1 MHCPA
6 ACHHS
11 VFPGHSAACNGAL
24 LNRDLH
30 TLGVSENYRRR
41 AVVQADPELRK
52 DFFELE
58 RHWLKLARSYELAER
73 LAKFPNPP
81 LPNR

>member
-11 VFPGHSAACNGAL
+11 VFPGRSAACNGAL
-24 LNRDLH
+24 LNRDLY
-30 TLGVSENYRRR
+30 TLGVSEDCRRR
-41 AVVQADPELRK
+41 AVVQADPELRE
-52 DFFELE
+52 DFLELE
-58 RHWLKLARSYELAER
+58 RRWLKLARSYELAER
-73 LAKFPNPP
+73 LAKFPNPL